1 MKKSLQEIEKRHLI
15 QTYARLPLVIEKG
28 KGCWVW
34 DDQGKKYL
42 DFLSGLSVNA
52 LGHCHPR
59 LVRVLREQA
68 GRLIHISNL
77 YYHAYQAP
85 LAAELKRITHMDR
98 VFFCNSGA
106 EGIEGAIKLA
116 RSHGKKIRKGKF
128 EIVALENSF
137 HGRTTGALAATGQE
151 KFRRDFEPLL
161 PGVKFVRL
169 NNLRDLKAAINRNTC
184 AVLLEPIQG
193 EGGVY
198 ELSREFLQTAATL
211 AREKKAL
218 LILDEIQCGL
228 GRTGRYLA
236 SQQFGITPDVLVLAK
251 SLAGGLPMG
260 AILAREEVAADLG
273 PGMHGTTFGGGPL
286 TCRVA
291 LEFLAV
297 LKEENILQHVRTTGA
312 YFKQQLK
319 QLKSRHPMIREVRGR
334 GLMLALDLDRP
345 SRPIVLRAQE
355 RGLILNSTHGSAVRF
370 LPPLIL
376 DAKLVDRAIR
386 ILEEVLCEAGKQ
398 EASEPPS
405 SRAAVR

>member
-1 MKKSLQEIEKRHLI
+1 MEKTLQAIEKRHLI
-15 QTYARLPLVIEKG
+15 QTYARLPLVIERG

-34 DDQGKKYL
+34 DCQGEKYL

-52 LGHCHPR
+52 LGHSHPR

-151 KFRRDFEPLL
+151 KIRKDFEPLL

-169 NNLRDLKAAINRNTC
+169 NDIRDLKAAINRNTC

-198 ELSREFLQTAATL
+198 ELDREFLQTAATL
-211 AREKKAL
+211 ARENKAL

-236 SQQFGITPDVLVLAK
+236 AQQFGITPDVLVLAK

-260 AILAREEVAADLG
+260 AILTREEVATDLG

-297 LKEENILQHVRTTGA
+297 LKEEKILKHVRTIGA
-312 YFKQQLK
+312 YFKQELK
-319 QLKSRHPMIREVRGR
+319 QLQSRHPIIREVRGR

-345 SRPIVLRAQE
+345 SRAIVLRAQE
-355 RGLILNSTHGSAVRF
+355 MGLLLNSTHGSVIRF
-370 LPPLIL
+370 LPPLIV
-376 DAKLVDRAIR
+376 DTKLVDRAIR
-386 ILEEVLCEAGKQ
+386 ILEKALREAEK
-398 EASEPPS
+398 
-405 SRAAVR
+405 